1 MAADRTFDITVFG
14 ATGFVGR
21 LVAAYLAEH
30 APDSVRVALAGRSQ
44 EKLARVR
51 GDLPAGAREWPL
63 VVANSGD
70 AESLA
75 AMARGTRVVATTVGP
90 YRRIGLGLVDACI
103 DAGADYV
110 DLAGEVLFVRES
122 VERDGRAAATGA
134 RIVHSCGFDSI
145 PSDLGVYLLHDL
157 AQSDGAGDLEDT
169 TLVVTAMRGGVSGST
184 LASMEGQI
192 DEIKSDHEARR
203 IAADPY
209 ALVPGGAPGAEA
221 ESERDSFGFGRDEQ
235 LGQWVAPF
243 VMASYNTRIVRR
255 SNALQD
261 YAYGRGFRYREVIG
275 VGSGL
280 IAPVKGAIVAGG
292 LAALSSALAFDPTR
306 KLLDRVLPS
315 PGEGPSEQARRKGYF
330 RLEIHART
338 SSGAR
343 YMARV
348 AANGDPGYAATALMM
363 GEAAL
368 CLTLDSDRLPQRGG
382 ILTPAAAMD
391 GALVKRLQAAGMTLE
406 VERA

>member
-1 MAADRTFDITVFG
+1 MTRF
-14 ATGFVGR
+14 R
-21 LVAAYLAEH
+21 L
-30 APDSVRVALAGRSQ
+30 
-44 EKLARVR
+44 
-51 GDLPAGAREWPL
+51 
-63 VVANSGD
+63 
-70 AESLA
+70 
-75 AMARGTRVVATTVGP
+75 
-90 YRRIGLGLVDACI
+90 
-103 DAGADYV
+103 
-110 DLAGEVLFVRES
+110 
-122 VERDGRAAATGA
+122 
-134 RIVHSCGFDSI
+134 
-145 PSDLGVYLLHDL
+145 DLGVYLLHDL

-184 LASMEGQI
+184 LASMQWQI

-306 KLLDRVLPS
+306 KLLDCVLPS

-330 RLEIHART
+330 RLEIHAST
-338 SSGAR
+338 SSGAALHGLGR
-343 YMARV
+343 GRTAI
-348 AANGDPGYAATALMM
+348 PAT
-363 GEAAL
+363 
-368 CLTLDSDRLPQRGG
+368 RR
-382 ILTPAAAMD
+382 
-391 GALVKRLQAAGMTLE
+391 R
-406 VERA
+406 R